1 LDKKIKDA
9 NMRESKV
16 MNKVRNGGYAL
27 CTQVGS
33 AAAPFVGMAA
43 QIGYDCVWIDQ
54 EHKAISD
61 AMIRECIYASQIYD
75 CDTVVRILK
84 RSYADYFRPLED
96 GATGIMVPHC
106 MGGEDAAYA
115 VRNTKYYPVGLRGL
129 DFSSLGSDFMV
140 SKPQT
145 IMDHCAKHTFTMVQ
159 IEDVEALRDLD
170 SIVQTEG
177 IDILFIGPAD
187 LVQSS
192 KKFGIYSPTF
202 LEEVYEQVNCA
213 VAKQGGIYWGTTV
226 GSPEAAKNVYDHG
239 ARFINVKGDF
249 SAVLN
254 AFTTTYMDTEAL
266 LAR

>member
-1 LDKKIKDA
+1 MYKEVS
-9 NMRESKV
+9 MRESKV
-16 MNKVRNGGYAL
+16 MNKLRDGGYAL

-43 QIGYDCVWIDQ
+43 RIGYDCVWIDQ

-61 AMIRECIYASQIYD
+61 SMIRECIYASHIYD

-115 VRNTKYYPVGLRGL
+115 VRNTKFFPTGLRGQ
-129 DFSSLGSDFMV
+129 DFSSLGSDFMT
-140 SKPQT
+140 SKPEAIIQ
-145 IMDHCAKHTFTMVQ
+145 HGARHTFTMLQ
-159 IEDVEALRDLD
+159 IEDVEALQNLD
-170 SIVQTEG
+170 AIVLTEG

-187 LVQSS
+187 LLQSA
-192 KKFGIYSPTF
+192 KKFGLDSPTF
-202 LEEVYEQVNCA
+202 LEEAYKQVDDA
-213 VAKQGGIYWGTTV
+213 VSKREGIWWGTTV
-226 GSPEAAKNVYDHG
+226 GSPEAAKHVYETG

-254 AFTTTYMDTEAL
+254 AFTKTYQDTTNL
-266 LAR
+266 LQR